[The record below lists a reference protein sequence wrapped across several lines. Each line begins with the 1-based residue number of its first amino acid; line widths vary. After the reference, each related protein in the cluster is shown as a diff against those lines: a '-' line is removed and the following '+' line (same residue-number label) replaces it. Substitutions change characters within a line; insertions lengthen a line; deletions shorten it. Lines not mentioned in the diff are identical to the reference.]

1 MDDKQLGF
9 GEYEQ
14 PHGEEE
20 YPAADPL
27 SAECHTADSLDAAV
41 V

>member
-9 GEYEQ
+9 GDYEQ

-20 YPAADPL
+20 HPAADSL
-27 SAECHTADSLDAAV
+27 SAE
-41 V
+41 